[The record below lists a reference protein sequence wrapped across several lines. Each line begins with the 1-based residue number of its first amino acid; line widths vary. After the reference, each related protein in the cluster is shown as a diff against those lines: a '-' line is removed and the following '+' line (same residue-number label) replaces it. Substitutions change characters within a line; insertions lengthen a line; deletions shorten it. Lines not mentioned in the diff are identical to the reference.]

1 MSISEDLKNIKR
13 QTNGERVAEAIV
25 SAMQT
30 LQSELYQG
38 VDIATEIDTISNTPY
53 GDQLR
58 LAIHDGLK
66 KLHDA
71 SSSHYLNVTTLTKE
85 DYDLLDP
92 PEEGV
97 LYGVRSENLIMAGSL
112 DYNYNPTGEKEYLH
126 SLSEL
131 RLFLNEHTYGRYSVY
146 IGSQI
151 GIDSIPENYFG
162 GRPALYAIE
171 LGNNIE
177 TIHGLAFNGATNL
190 KEVAI
195 SKGTKVIEENAF
207 YGCSGIS
214 FTVDTGIDGISGFPW
229 GASDSKIRWIG

>member
-1 MSISEDLKNIKR
+1 MSISKDLKNIKR

-30 LQSELYQG
+30 LQSESYQG

-71 SSSHYLNVTTLTKE
+71 SSSYSLNVTTLTKE
-85 DYDLLDP
+85 AYDLLDP

-97 LYGVRSENLIMAGSL
+97 LYGVRSENLIMAESL
-112 DYNYNPTGEKEYLH
+112 DYNYKPTGEKEHFYNLGA
-126 SLSEL
+126 L

-146 IGSQI
+146 VGSQI
-151 GIDSIPENYFG
+151 DIDSIPEGYFA
-162 GRPALYAIE
+162 GRAALYAIE
-171 LGNNIE
+171 LGSNVE
-177 TIHGLAFNGATNL
+177 TIHSLAFNSATNL
-190 KEVAI
+190 KEVII
-195 SKGTKVIEENAF
+195 SKGTKIIEEDAF

-214 FTVDTGIDGISGFPW
+214 FTVDTEIDGISGFPW